1 MDAKILFQLN
11 ESYRHGVYNQIDE
24 EVLSEEEIL
33 DIQEW
38 VEALIEE
45 GYDLDQYTDEDL
57 YEAYLEDLQEATAMA
72 KRGYDEVPIRREIAR
87 RTGGGESADRA
98 TALENKPTFGWRGAN
113 TEARQKLARTQRGDF
128 RNTTSS
134 NPGLHGYTHKSDDP
148 KVNAKQEA
156 RGAQRGVL
164 TPNERRQLN
173 REEFDLYDLVSEYL
187 VSEGFCDSYE
197 DADVIMANMSD
208 DWRDEIIEATVMSV
222 TSPSG
227 TKRTLNFAKAAP
239 SKNLETPARLAA
251 IRDIMQQRVN
261 RRAPEIEKRLK
272 RRYNIPIKP

>member
-11 ESYRHGVYNQIDE
+11 EAYRHDVYNQIDE
-24 EVLSEEEIL
+24 EVLSEEELL

-38 VEALIEE
+38 VEVLIDE
-45 GYDLDQYTDEDL
+45 GYDLDQYTDEEL
-57 YEAYLEDLQEATAMA
+57 YEAYLAEELTGSRATRAVKKDAELMRRIQSGDKTPELRA
-72 KRGYDEVPIRREIAR
+72 KRHDIHKLLEPSDDRTSFGRGNKALRRM
-87 RTGGGESADRA
+87 
-98 TALENKPTFGWRGAN
+98 
-113 TEARQKLARTQRGDF
+113 
-128 RNTTSS
+128 
-134 NPGLHGYTHKSDDP
+134 GYTP
-148 KVNAKQEA
+148 TEGGTFFN
-156 RGAQRGVL
+156 
-164 TPNERRQLN
+164 PFN
-173 REEFDLYDLVSEYL
+173 EEFDLYDLVSEYL

-197 DADVIMANMSD
+197 DADVIMANMSE

-239 SKNLETPARLAA
+239 SKNLETPERLAA
-251 IRDIMQQRVN
+251 IRDINQQRVN